1 MGEGHRLLGYIRG
14 SSNMRVGDLVRDLV
28 TSKLYMVTAEV
39 GSYSKS
45 FVPVI
50 CVSTGQKCQIN
61 VACVVIQVLHPNGWR

>member
-61 VACVVIQVLHPNGWR
+61 VACVVIQVLQPNGWR

>member
-1 MGEGHRLLGYIRG
+1 MQI
-14 SSNMRVGDLVRDLV
+14 GDLVRDLV

-61 VACVVIQVLHPNGWR
+61 VACVVIQVLHSNGWR

>member
-1 MGEGHRLLGYIRG
+1 
-14 SSNMRVGDLVRDLV
+14 MRVGDLVRDLV

-50 CVSTGQKCQIN
+50 CISTGQKCQIN
-61 VACVVIQVLHPNGWR
+61 VACVVIQVLHSNGWR